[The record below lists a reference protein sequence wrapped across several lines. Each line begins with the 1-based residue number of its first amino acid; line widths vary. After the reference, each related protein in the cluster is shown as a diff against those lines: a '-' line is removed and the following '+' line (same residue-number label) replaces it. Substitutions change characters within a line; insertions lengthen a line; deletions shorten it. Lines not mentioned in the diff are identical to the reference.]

1 MNEPIRK
8 QKHTRLDHKV
18 NLLLEIKFLKVYI
31 IDVILLEGVNQPGSQ
46 YPQRKHLLNLVQIGN
61 HSILIGN
68 SWGEGTNQIAD
79 GEVRTRHGGQVG
91 LSCHIHM
98 LVHNR
103 TKVHAL
109 LERVI
114 VGAQSSLV
122 VDLSNQNLLISRSPI
137 DKYNRVETKCTNR
150 KRSQVIA
157 IITLMME
164 FFRKLLF
171 KDTTILPNPLLI
183 SWVKHIR
190 SEQNIQLENQADR
203 DRPTGG

>member
-1 MNEPIRK
+1 
-8 QKHTRLDHKV
+8 
-18 NLLLEIKFLKVYI
+18 
-31 IDVILLEGVNQPGSQ
+31 
-46 YPQRKHLLNLVQIGN
+46 
-61 HSILIGN
+61 
-68 SWGEGTNQIAD
+68 
-79 GEVRTRHGGQVG
+79 
-91 LSCHIHM
+91 M

-183 SWVKHIR
+183 S
-190 SEQNIQLENQADR
+190 
-203 DRPTGG
+203 